1 MSKTYLIII
10 AVLTLI
16 VIFQMFSTNE
26 VIVCS
31 NGDVVETIFD
41 CPRDP
46 VPSINERQAE
56 TAVQNYGSA
65 QAQARGDRFTRV
77 NIYREDA
84 NFFSQTLFTNTQTN
98 NVAELTFK
106 IDGRTANVECIQG
119 CEYLAPRQTESED
132 I

>member
-10 AVLTLI
+10 AILTAI

-26 VIVCS
+26 VIICS
-31 NGDVVETIFD
+31 DGQMVDDFFD
-41 CPRDP
+41 CPIDP
-46 VPSINERQAE
+46 TPSITARQAE

-77 NIYREDA
+77 NTYKEGADY
-84 NFFSQTLFTNTQTN
+84 FSQTLFTNTQTS
-98 NVAELTFK
+98 NVAEVTFK
-106 IDGRTANVECIQG
+106 IDGKTANVECVQG
-119 CEYLAPRQTESED
+119 CEYLRQRQEESED